1 MGVMGLRRNAGDA
14 YDIYAKSSASLKN
27 KTLAREIAHGAAM
40 LIPLSLVKLPVLGF
54 MDVAT
59 DIRFVDFPRA
69 KED

>member
-1 MGVMGLRRNAGDA
+1 
-14 YDIYAKSSASLKN
+14 
-27 KTLAREIAHGAAM
+27 M